1 MDPISSY
8 LIAALGALAAGGAT
22 VVAWVALNR
31 GARKERADAAAKFTE
46 HLHEIELLLRE
57 LTGRVGTLEQ
67 ADQRMQ
73 GELAGQWLAID
84 VKVDKAADLVQQLL
98 AAMGDIKANVASNTA
113 FVQALT
119 ASNERDFLRRQ
130 QERQT

>member
-8 LIAALGALAAGGAT
+8 LIAVLGVLAAGGAT

-31 GARKERADAAAKFTE
+31 GARKERADAAARLTE
-46 HLHEIELLLRE
+46 HLHEIQLLLTA

-98 AAMGDIKANVASNTA
+98 LAMGELKADVARNTA
-113 FVQALT
+113 VGEALT
-119 ASNERDFLRRQ
+119 AREDRAFQRQ
-130 QERQT
+130 QSRTP